1 MNIVANLRSS
11 IEKIIAT
18 ANAAPEPE
26 EGEWPKQVVLGHLID
41 VDIEV
46 WMTRIDL
53 MVNAQKNDENSPQ
66 FAWWEPDPILTRE
79 KYGSF
84 TFEMVQSVLI
94 ATRDKLITKYE
105 TLSAQEKRA
114 TAKHETF
121 GELDIDGLM
130 REVLIHD
137 AEHANSFK

>member
-94 ATRDKLITKYE
+94 ATRDRLITKYE